1 MYTLANVHGTPAGLM
16 YTGGLMPTG
25 VNVHGTPG
33 GLLYM
38 GLMHMV
44 HRAGQCTWGLM
55 YMVHR
60 PG

>member
-1 MYTLANVHGTPAGLM
+1 
-16 YTGGLMPTG
+16 MPTG

-33 GLLYM
+33 GLLYT